1 MVDLF
6 GHHEH
11 MLHLSGFACFQLG
24 YSLRIKHRAPP
35 QQGHLRSTHMYI
47 RTSPLWPLNV

>member
-24 YSLRIKHRAPP
+24 LVLESNIVP
-35 QQGHLRSTHMYI
+35 
-47 RTSPLWPLNV
+47 SPNRDT